1 MSDLML
7 CGPCGN
13 ANNNKNAQKWCTF
26 CTEGLCTECE
36 KVHKSIRT
44 SRNHKLI
51 SIEDN
56 RQIKDISSSLTCK
69 DHEKRLELYCKTH
82 DVAVCLCCVQSHH
95 QTCTDVISLRK
106 AAENTKHSDALAD
119 LEDTLT
125 RALLNVQHIITDRDE
140 ALKNIECQKQTI
152 KDTINDTRA
161 RIKKKIDDL
170 EQKLLLELN
179 TKWGNCSSEA
189 TKLLNRLRKSERDL
203 NCLKEQTSQLKSL
216 ASDIQLFLRTRQIN
230 EAVFKE
236 VETAKEEIKSLF
248 SYKINLELQSSIM
261 SLMNMVDQLGKI
273 SVEKISITLPLNAGK
288 VDQADIQLPEPE
300 MKSIDSIHVKLKKR
314 FNVKQKE
321 DEEIWLSGCTML
333 QNGNLLI
340 ADYKGEGVLMEYSED
355 GQHIRNIPCSEPP
368 FDLTVIDND
377 RIAVTYG
384 HRKYIQILNT
394 KSHIVERKVKFDKD
408 CYGISYQAKKLFIIT
423 DDEIVILD
431 IAGNVLIILT
441 TDCRFYLETTV
452 DRIYYNRDHTVQ
464 CISMAGEEIWE
475 HKENFL
481 VSLGGITVDDHQ
493 NVLVAD
499 GESNSL
505 IVIQHDGKARKTL
518 LSEIDGLN
526 RPTFLHYNKDNKTLL
541 LCNEDGSVALY
552 NVE

>member
-1 MSDLML
+1 MSDLIL

-13 ANNNKNAQKWCTF
+13 ANNNKNAEKWCTV
-26 CTEGLCTECE
+26 CTEGLCTDCE

-44 SRNHKLI
+44 SRNHRLI
-51 SIEDN
+51 SIEDY

-69 DHEKRLELYCKTH
+69 DHDKQLELYCNTH
-82 DVAVCLCCVQSHH
+82 DVAVCLCCVSSHH
-95 QTCTDVISLRK
+95 QTCTDIIPLRK
-106 AAENTKHSDALAD
+106 AAENTKHSTALAD
-119 LEDTLT
+119 LEDTLS
-125 RALLNVQHIITDRDE
+125 RSLLNIQHIITDRAE
-140 ALKNIECQKQTI
+140 TLKNMDCQKQTI
-152 KDTINDTRA
+152 KATIIDTRA

-170 EQKLLLELN
+170 EQKLLLELD
-179 TKWGNCSSEA
+179 TKWRNCNSEA
-189 TKLLNRLRKSERDL
+189 TKRLNRLKKSERDL

-216 ASDIQLFLRTRQIN
+216 ASDIQVFLGTRQIN
-230 EAVFKE
+230 EAVSKE
-236 VETAKEEIKSLF
+236 VETAKNEIKSLF
-248 SYKINLELQSSIM
+248 NYEIHLELQPSIM
-261 SLMNMVDQLGKI
+261 SFMHEMDQIGKI
-273 SVEKISITLPLNAGK
+273 YDEKISISLPFNEGN
-288 VDQADIQLPEPE
+288 VDQDIQLPVPE

-333 QNGNLLI
+333 QNGNLMI

-355 GQHIRNIPCSEPP
+355 GQHLRNIPCSEPP

-394 KSHIVERKVKFDKD
+394 KNHIVERKVKFDKD
-408 CYGISYQAKKLFIIT
+408 CYGISYQANKLFIII

-431 IAGNVLIILT
+431 IAGNVLITLT
-441 TDCRFYLETTV
+441 MDCRFYLETTV
-452 DRIYYNRDHTVQ
+452 DRIYYNRDHTVH
-464 CISMAGEEIWE
+464 CISMTGEEIWV
-475 HKENFL
+475 HKEKFL

-505 IVIQHDGKARKTL
+505 IVIQHDGKTSKTL
-518 LSEIDGLN
+518 LSETDGLN

-541 LCNEDGSVALY
+541 LCNEDGSVALF

>member
-1 MSDLML
+1 MSDLIL

-13 ANNNKNAQKWCTF
+13 ANNNKNAEKWCTV
-26 CTEGLCTECE
+26 CTEGLCTDCE
-36 KVHKSIRT
+36 KVHNSIRT
-44 SRNHKLI
+44 SRNHKLK

-82 DVAVCLCCVQSHH
+82 DVAVCVGCIPSHH
-95 QTCTDVISLRK
+95 QTCTDVIPLRK
-106 AAENTKHSDALAD
+106 AAVNTRNSTALAD

-125 RALLNVQHIITDRDE
+125 RALLNVHHIITDRAE
-140 ALKNIECQKQTI
+140 ALKNIDCQRQNI
-152 KDTINDTRA
+152 KDTINNTRA
-161 RIKKKIDDL
+161 RIMKKIDDL

-189 TKLLNRLRKSERDL
+189 TKLLNRLKKSERDL

-248 SYKINLELQSSIM
+248 NYEIHLELQSSIV
-261 SLMNMVDQLGKI
+261 SLMTMVDQLGKI
-273 SVEKISITLPLNAGK
+273 SVEKISITLPFNAGM
-288 VDQADIQLPEPE
+288 VDQADIQLSVPE

-333 QNGNLLI
+333 QNGNLMI
-340 ADYKGEGVLMEYSED
+340 ADYKGEGVLMEYNED

-394 KSHIVERKVKFDKD
+394 KNHIVERKIKFDKD
-408 CYGISYQAKKLFIIT
+408 CYGISYQANKLFIII

-431 IAGNVLIILT
+431 IAGNVLITLT

-464 CISMAGEEIWE
+464 CISMAGEEIWV

-481 VSLGGITVDDHQ
+481 VSLGGITVDDYQ

-499 GESNSL
+499 AESNSL
-505 IVIQHDGKARKTL
+505 IVIQNDGKSSKTL